1 MKVKQEE
8 LISMK
13 FDQLLTFLNDL
24 TKSEFFTNINYLK
37 YLRGELEPAIRN
49 TMEMQKEINDIVNLK
64 YGIKEFKFSNSMLQL
79 LELEYNE
86 IKVNLANLIPK

>member
-1 MKVKQEE
+1 
-8 LISMK
+8 MK